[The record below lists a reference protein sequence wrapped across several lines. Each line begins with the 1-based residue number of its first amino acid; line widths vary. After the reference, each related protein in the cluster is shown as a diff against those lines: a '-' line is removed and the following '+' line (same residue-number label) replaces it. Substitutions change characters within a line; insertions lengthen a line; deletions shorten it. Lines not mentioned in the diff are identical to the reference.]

1 MLRLFGALAITTTL
15 LLTPALAET
24 GWSTYATFS
33 KTRCEDPKTIADI
46 KESTEGLEFNDG
58 GGRAFALASNVKI
71 TKSRTIKATAT
82 MLVCQLT
89 MRSIEAGEPN
99 LYNARH
105 TVWLEPKGQWR
116 TLFQPNY

>member
-1 MLRLFGALAITTTL
+1 MLRLFGAIAVATTL
-15 LLTPALAET
+15 LLSPALAET
-24 GWSTYATFS
+24 DWAKYGSFS

-46 KESTEGLEFNDG
+46 KESTEGLEFNG

-71 TKSRTIKATAT
+71 TKSRTIKATTT

-89 MRSIEAGEPN
+89 LRTIEAGEPN

-105 TVWLEPKGQWR
+105 TVWLEPNGQWR